1 MTDKLSDKPPPCYS
15 AAMPEDDA
23 FSDDD
28 LVPPDLRGPED
39 PVAYDQWFRTKVE
52 AALASNKPRI
62 PHEEVMRRMQAII
75 DRRKGQQCP

>member
-1 MTDKLSDKPPPCYS
+1 
-15 AAMPEDDA
+15 MPEDDA

-39 PVAYDQWFRTKVE
+39 PVAYDLWFRAKIE
-52 AALASNKPRI
+52 AALANDSPRI